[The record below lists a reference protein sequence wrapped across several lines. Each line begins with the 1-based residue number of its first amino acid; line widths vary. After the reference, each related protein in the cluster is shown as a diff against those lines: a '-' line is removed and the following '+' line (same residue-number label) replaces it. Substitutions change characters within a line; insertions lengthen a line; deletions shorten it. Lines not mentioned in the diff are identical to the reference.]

1 LEPMAMAE
9 KRVSPSNAIATATA
23 GFADFLLSD
32 ARSLVRSRTQARY
45 SCPVCAYV
53 HPPRR
58 TPARMCA
65 QLRFAA

>member
-9 KRVSPSNAIATATA
+9 KRASPSNAIATATA

-32 ARSLVRSRTQARY
+32 ARSRTQARY

-58 TPARMCA
+58 TPARMYA